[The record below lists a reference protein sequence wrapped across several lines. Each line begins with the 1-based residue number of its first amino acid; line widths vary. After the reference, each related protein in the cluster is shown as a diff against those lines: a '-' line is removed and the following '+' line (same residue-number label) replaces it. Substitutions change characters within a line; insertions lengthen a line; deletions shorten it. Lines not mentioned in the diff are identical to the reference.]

1 MTHKE
6 FFVWLSGFLSAV
18 ESNTLFEIIKRQ
30 MAEVEETKFIVSHP
44 DIVVKQPAVPEP
56 TVEVISAVADVIVEP
71 EPVIEPEPVAEPEPV
86 VVSNRRSP
94 FYSAEEPDKK
104 KVVEQAPEL
113 VKPKLLYRI

>member
-44 DIVVKQPAVPEP
+44 DIHVTQPELPEPAV
-56 TVEVISAVADVIVEP
+56 EVTSAVEDVIA
-71 EPVIEPEPVAEPEPV
+71 EPVHHVE
-86 VVSNRRSP
+86 STRKSP
-94 FYSAEEPDKK
+94 FYSTAEPDKK
-104 KVVEQAPEL
+104 KVVEEVLQPS
-113 VKPKLLYRI
+113 KPKLLYRI

>member
-71 EPVIEPEPVAEPEPV
+71 EPVIEPEPV